1 MTMQVAIIGGSGFVG
16 DALMHALLAQSH
28 DVTILSR
35 SAAPRQ
41 LPARVNW
48 QVYEPQRFSGTLL
61 NGCTCVI
68 NLVGILNK
76 RILHPQDF
84 QSAHVELV
92 LKIVQACESVG
103 IRRYLHVG
111 ALHANAEG
119 PSEYLKT
126 KHAGETAAFEAKH
139 LETTSFRPSV
149 IFGPKDSFLNRFAR
163 LLKLSPLPIFPLA
176 CAGSR
181 FAPVYVGDLTGQ
193 IVGSIN
199 NEQTIGKHI
208 NFCGPKQYTLEQ
220 IVLYV
225 ASLLGKQ
232 VKIIPLSDSLA
243 RLQARFCDFVPGR
256 PFSFDN
262 YLSLQV
268 DSVCEKNDT
277 LSTTPMEDIA
287 PLYIKP

>member
-1 MTMQVAIIGGSGFVG
+1 MTMRIAIIGGSGFVG
-16 DALMHALLAQSH
+16 DALMRTLLAQDY

-41 LPARVNW
+41 LHARVNW
-48 QVYEPQRFSGTLL
+48 QVYEPHRFSGALL

-92 LKIVQACESVG
+92 LKIIQACESVG
-103 IRRYLHVG
+103 IQRYLHVG

-126 KHAGETAAFEAKH
+126 KHAGEAAAYEAKH

-176 CAGSR
+176 CASSR
-181 FAPVYVGDLTGQ
+181 FAPIYVGDLVGQ

-199 NEQTIGKHI
+199 AEQTIGKSI
-208 NFCGPKQYTLEQ
+208 NLCGPKQYTLEE

-232 VKIIPLSDSLA
+232 VKVIPLPDSLA

-256 PFSFDN
+256 PFSYDN

-268 DSVCEKNDT
+268 DSVCEKSDT